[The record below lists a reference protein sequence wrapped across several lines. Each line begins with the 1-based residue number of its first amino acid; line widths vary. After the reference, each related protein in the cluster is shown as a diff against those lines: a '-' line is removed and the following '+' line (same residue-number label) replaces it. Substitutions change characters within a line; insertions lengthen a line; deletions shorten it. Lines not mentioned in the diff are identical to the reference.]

1 MGDTS
6 STMNTRFIA
15 ALFVAAVAVAAAGEM
30 DQYNTD
36 VAFAE
41 ATSFVQSYLEAQVF
55 EGKTKDESACEKV
68 ADDSIKE
75 ITDECKKLQ
84 GMVNSAATKNAHCCQ
99 DSMGPVRKAVSR
111 YNKSKS
117 DGKQCRSELKR

>member
-55 EGKTKDESACEKV
+55 EGKT
-68 ADDSIKE
+68 
-75 ITDECKKLQ
+75 
-84 GMVNSAATKNAHCCQ
+84 NSAATKNAHCCK

-117 DGKQCRSELKR
+117 DGKQCRSAEASPELERLFLRRQVQEPQGGQV